1 MASGIFKCLS
11 STDVFQGVEGMV
23 FQVSSKTLRLQDK
36 KVQMEE
42 IQALI
47 KALDYAFR
55 NNT

>member
-1 MASGIFKCLS
+1 MASGLFKCLS
-11 STDVFQGVEGMV
+11 STEVFQGVEGMV

-55 NNT
+55 NTT